1 MKNDSNNAAKQMIAR
16 YPDLK
21 PYPKSAA
28 ENLRRELRA
37 VFPQITFSVRYK
49 SFSGGDEIT
58 VSYEDGPKVEEVEAI
73 ANKYAY
79 DSSQCDAMTDYYDY
93 RPTEF
98 TRIFGGAKF
107 VLIRRDMS
115 DRVRA
120 DLYCKAVEIAPDL
133 AAEKQRREEAAIAQR
148 RLHRGALVVDYSAKA
163 LAIFTDE
170 PSDVLVLE
178 RIKAKRNSSLT
189 YQGRKVAGWI
199 FPKYRQAQL
208 AAVMSL

>member
-16 YPDLK
+16 YADLK

-133 AAEKQRREEAAIAQR
+133 ADGRNVRREELFSPGEMCASVELFEATRGLCWVSADSIA
-148 RLHRGALVVDYSAKA
+148 
-163 LAIFTDE
+163 
-170 PSDVLVLE
+170 
-178 RIKAKRNSSLT
+178 RNLFN
-189 YQGRKVAGWI
+189 K
-199 FPKYRQAQL
+199 
-208 AAVMSL
+208 MSFA

>member
-120 DLYCKAVEIAPDL
+120 DLCCKAVEIAPDL
-133 AAEKQRREEAAIAQR
+133 ADGRNVRREELFSPGEMCASVELFEATRGLCWVTADSIA
-148 RLHRGALVVDYSAKA
+148 
-163 LAIFTDE
+163 
-170 PSDVLVLE
+170 
-178 RIKAKRNSSLT
+178 RNLFN
-189 YQGRKVAGWI
+189 K
-199 FPKYRQAQL
+199 
-208 AAVMSL
+208 MSFA